1 MFTRFTSRGNQGM
14 SYEKWDWSGN
24 PFVLKIEP
32 KLFVGYEEQVKAL
45 LKHIEDKH
53 KIAVLTGPTGAGKSH
68 TLKWLESFIDGDV
81 VKLYLTKPPKEP
93 DELVRIFT
101 DHFGTSLLARLL
113 GREPSLYTLAG
124 WINGRLK
131 GSPFLLLVDEAHET
145 NRDVLE
151 WMRVLVDQIDS
162 VSMVMAGLPGL
173 EQKVRDELPTLDQRI
188 TSRVTLTALTKEDTR
203 ALMQK
208 RIEAVGGQ
216 GIKPFTDGALDMIY
230 QRTGGFPRE
239 VLKMCDRL
247 VGEASEKGW
256 DVIEATNI
264 TDMRSIPESEIKSD
278 EPVVTFSPKPP
289 NEEQIANLPYRQKQ
303 LLEMLSK
310 TDWLT
315 PTALA
320 EQIDMAAYTSKSHAI
335 RSVNNILHRLMIDGF
350 VQRESRGKAFMY
362 ALTPRMRTHF
372 VQN

>member
-1 MFTRFTSRGNQGM
+1 MAI
-14 SYEKWDWSGN
+14 KDWGWSAN
-24 PFVLKIEP
+24 PFTLKIEP

-45 LKHIEDKH
+45 LKHVEDRH
-53 KIAVLTGPTGAGKSH
+53 KIALLVGPTGAGKTH
-68 TLKWLESFIDGDV
+68 ALKWLDGC
-81 VKLYLTKPPKEP
+81 LGNNTARMYLAKPPQKSE
-93 DELVRIFT
+93 DFVRIFV

-124 WINGRLK
+124 WVNGRLK

-145 NRDVLE
+145 NKDVLE
-151 WMRVLVDQIDS
+151 WLRVLVDQIDS
-162 VSMVMAGLPGL
+162 VSLVMAGLPNL

-188 TSRVTLTALTKEDTR
+188 TSRVTLTALTKDDTR
-203 ALMQK
+203 LLMQK
-208 RIEAVGGQ
+208 RIEAVGGA

-247 VGEASEKGW
+247 VGEASEENW
-256 DVIEATNI
+256 EVIEAANI
-264 TDMRSIPESEIKSD
+264 TEMRSVPEPEVRAE

-289 NEEQIANLPYRQKQ
+289 SEEQITNLPYRQKQ
-303 LLEMLSK
+303 LLEILSR

-320 EQIDMAAYTSKSHAI
+320 EQLDLAAYTSKQHAI
-335 RSVNNILHRLMIDGF
+335 RSVNNILHRLMLDGF

-362 ALTPRMRTHF
+362 ALTPKVRTIF
-372 VQN
+372 VQK